1 MPTAPARGLTEEAE
15 YAERLLPFGEA
26 DMLAL
31 YTDGIP
37 ESFDL
42 QGEQFGQDRLEALLR
57 TAASVSAPEAVRIVR
72 EELQAF
78 VGENPPSDDIT
89 LIVLRGTARR

>member
-1 MPTAPARGLTEEAE
+1 MV
-15 YAERLLPFGEA
+15 PFGEA
-26 DMLAL
+26 DVLAL

-37 ESFDL
+37 ESFDVK
-42 QGEQFGQDRLEALLR
+42 GEQFGRDRLEALLR
-57 TAASVSAPEAVRIVR
+57 TAASVPVPEAVRVVR

-78 VGENPPSDDIT
+78 VGENPQSDDIT